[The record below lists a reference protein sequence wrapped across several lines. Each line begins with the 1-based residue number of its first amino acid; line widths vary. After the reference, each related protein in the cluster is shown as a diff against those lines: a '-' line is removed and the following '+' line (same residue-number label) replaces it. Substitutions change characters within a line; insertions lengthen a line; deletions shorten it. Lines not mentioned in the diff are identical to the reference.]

1 MRKHVLGEY
10 VHPKEYVLFGE
21 ATLYKGGCPT
31 SRKDKYPIAKVP
43 NNRDS
48 FSKVHSEKTS
58 VSVDIDIFP
67 LYDGYVYTRLYL
79 YNGDILVA
87 SSDKIHLESNIIE
100 AGEAYIELHI
110 PYLKG

>member
-1 MRKHVLGEY
+1 
-10 VHPKEYVLFGE
+10 
-21 ATLYKGGCPT
+21 
-31 SRKDKYPIAKVP
+31 
-43 NNRDS
+43 
-48 FSKVHSEKTS
+48 
-58 VSVDIDIFP
+58 
-67 LYDGYVYTRLYL
+67 L